1 MVNDLP
7 DIQGTK
13 PKIKIPLRRVGVE
26 DVMVPFLLESK
37 GGVLGFHNLVANVTM
52 LSNLESDIKGISMSR
67 CIRTLKQYLGKPLK
81 HKLIFEILKDL
92 KNNLET
98 QESYMKFEFAYP
110 KMKQAPASMNSFPL
124 YYKCF
129 FHGQLQGSKFKFYQG
144 VKVQYAS
151 YCPCS
156 SELCNDLRSK
166 ESNGF
171 PHAQRSFADVVVQ
184 TIEPNYV
191 WLEDIIDDVENSIKT
206 LPYPII
212 KREDEQRIAEI
223 ASQNPIFVEDAIRQI
238 SQTLGSNEKYFDWIV
253 KCTHE
258 ESIHTSQAIAMNWK
272 GVGGGFNGSYFL

>member
-7 DIQGTK
+7 DIQSTK
-13 PKIKIPLRRVGVE
+13 PKIQLPLRRVGVE
-26 DVMVPFLLESK
+26 DVRVPFLLESK
-37 GGVLGFHNLVANVTM
+37 GGLVGFHNLLANVTM
-52 LSNLESDIKGISMSR
+52 LSNLEADIKGISMSR
-67 CIRTLKQYLGKPLK
+67 CLRTLKTYLNLPLK
-81 HKLIFEILKDL
+81 HKLIFEILEDL
-92 KNNLET
+92 RKKLET
-98 QESYMKFEFAYP
+98 KEAFMRFEFEYP
-110 KMKQAPASMNSFPL
+110 KAKSAPISMNSFPL

-144 VKVQYAS
+144 VRVQYAS

-166 ESNGF
+166 GSNGF

-191 WLEDIIDDVENSIKT
+191 WLEDIIDDIEGSIMT
-206 LPYPII
+206 VPYQII

-238 SQTLGSNEKYFDWIV
+238 SKTLDSNDKYFDWIV